1 MTYNDDIDDPNYSI
15 FTAYN
20 FFIGGDYVR
29 VIILLYILFSTIL
42 NLLIIVSII
51 ITKKKLA
58 FVSKITLSI
67 MLINYIH
74 TISYL
79 YQWVIKIPGK
89 TRTIG
94 EEKDR
99 TVVGLLLTGNPNNMG
114 ACQAQAFCLISSSIS
129 QDFLINTVFFLINKT
144 KIPNIAHIWI
154 GVLIVAFIVPFAFTL
169 FLLLFGALGINDRF
183 CYINKYIYKG
193 IGNDKTYE
201 IYTNFRLFV
210 TVVYGIRTINLLF
223 SLLMFFNIIKYVMS
237 KKMKL
242 TYIFKMAFILLV
254 QLVTITIGIIYRISS
269 YFSKKFSANFS
280 GPYLILNTIDGVL
293 FPLSFII
300 TNGIHRILYKKITGK
315 SLGEEEEEAQYP
327 NIDEDDDDDDNGER
341 GKSIQMTEF
350 SITDDNIDNND
361 NNENTNNFKIKKN
374 SEEITF

>member
-193 IGNDKTYE
+193 NDNDKTYE

-350 SITDDNIDNND
+350 SITDDNND
-361 NNENTNNFKIKKN
+361 NNENTNNFKTKKN

>member
-79 YQWVIKIPGK
+79 YQWVIKISGK